1 MRRDELL
8 NVDAR
13 TAATTDSARIAE
25 LVEEIRPTLH
35 HDAPLREVEG
45 LVVRR
50 FDFILR
56 CMSKLDL
63 DMSSLVS
70 HLI

>member
-13 TAATTDSARIAE
+13 TAAATRFTRIAE
-25 LVEEIRPTLH
+25 LVEEICPTLH

-45 LVVRR
+45 LVVSR
-50 FDFILR
+50 FDLILR
-56 CMSKLDL
+56 CMSKLHL